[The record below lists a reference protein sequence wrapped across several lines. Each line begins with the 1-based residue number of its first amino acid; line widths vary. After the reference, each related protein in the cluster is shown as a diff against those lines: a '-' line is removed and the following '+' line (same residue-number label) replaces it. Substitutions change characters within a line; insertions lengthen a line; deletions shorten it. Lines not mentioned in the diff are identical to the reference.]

1 MTLEINMVT
10 IISFCTCIVT
20 VGGAVKILL
29 EAKKAFQKPLD
40 TVNEKMIYYDQCL
53 KNDKKR
59 LDDVEDVL
67 SDLTQS
73 INMLVKSN
81 RTIMYHMEEGNHT
94 GEIRNELKELDD
106 WLMEGKEYKKNE

>member
-1 MTLEINMVT
+1 MTIEINMVT
-10 IISFCTCIVT
+10 IISFCTCVVT

-40 TVNEKMIYYDQCL
+40 TVNEKLIYYDQCL

-59 LDDVEDVL
+59 LDDIDNVL

-81 RTIMYHMEEGNHT
+81 RTMLYHMEEGNHT
-94 GEIRNELKELDD
+94 GEIRSELQEIDE
-106 WLMEGKEYKKNE
+106 WLMQGKEYKK

>member
-40 TVNEKMIYYDQCL
+40 AVNEKMIYYDQCL

-59 LDDVEDVL
+59 LDDIDNVL
-67 SDLTQS
+67 TDLTQS

-81 RTIMYHMEEGNHT
+81 RTMLYHMEDGNHT
-94 GEIRNELKELDD
+94 GEIKSELQELDE
-106 WLMEGKEYKKNE
+106 WLMEGKEYKK

>member
-40 TVNEKMIYYDQCL
+40 TVNEKLIYYDQCL

-59 LDDVEDVL
+59 LDDMDNVL
-67 SDLTQS
+67 GELTQS

-81 RTIMYHMEEGNHT
+81 RTILYHMEEGNHT
-94 GEIRNELKELDD
+94 GEIRSELKELDD

>member
-1 MTLEINMVT
+1 MVIELNMIT

-40 TVNEKMIYYDQCL
+40 AVNEKMIYYDQCL

-59 LDDVEDVL
+59 LDDIDNVL

-81 RTIMYHMEEGNHT
+81 RTMLYHMEEGNHT
-94 GEIRNELKELDD
+94 GEIKSELQEIDE
-106 WLMEGKEYKKNE
+106 WLMEGKEYKK

>member
-81 RTIMYHMEEGNHT
+81 RTILYHMEEGNHT

>member
-1 MTLEINMVT
+1 MIT

-40 TVNEKMIYYDQCL
+40 AVNEKMIYYDQCL

-59 LDDVEDVL
+59 LDDIDNVL

-81 RTIMYHMEEGNHT
+81 RTMLYHMEEGNHT
-94 GEIRNELKELDD
+94 GEIKSELQEIDE
-106 WLMEGKEYKKNE
+106 WLMEGKEYKK

>member
-1 MTLEINMVT
+1 MTIEINMIT

-40 TVNEKMIYYDQCL
+40 AVNEKMIYYDQCL

-59 LDDVEDVL
+59 LDDIDNVL

-81 RTIMYHMEEGNHT
+81 RTMLYHMEEGNHT
-94 GEIRNELKELDD
+94 GEIKSELQEIDE
-106 WLMEGKEYKKNE
+106 WLMEGKEYKK

>member
-1 MTLEINMVT
+1 MTIEINMVT
-10 IISFCTCIVT
+10 IISFCTCVVT

-40 TVNEKMIYYDQCL
+40 TVNEKLIYYDQCL
-53 KNDKKR
+53 KNDKTR
-59 LDDVEDVL
+59 LDDIDNVL

-81 RTIMYHMEEGNHT
+81 RTMLYHMEDGNHT
-94 GEIRNELKELDD
+94 GEIKSELQELDE
-106 WLMEGKEYKKNE
+106 WLMQGKEYKK

>member
-1 MTLEINMVT
+1 MTIEINMVT

-40 TVNEKMIYYDQCL
+40 AVNEKMIYYDQCL

-59 LDDVEDVL
+59 LDDIDNVL

-81 RTIMYHMEEGNHT
+81 RTMLYHMEEGNHT
-94 GEIRNELKELDD
+94 GEIKIELQELDE
-106 WLMEGKEYKKNE
+106 WLMEGKEYKK

>member
-40 TVNEKMIYYDQCL
+40 AVNEKMIYYDQCL

-59 LDDVEDVL
+59 LDDIDNVL

-81 RTIMYHMEEGNHT
+81 RTMLYHMEDGNHT
-94 GEIRNELKELDD
+94 GEIKSELQELDE
-106 WLMEGKEYKKNE
+106 WLMEGKEYKK